1 MDRVGLGCLPVTDRV
16 PDGSSSPEQVRE
28 WSTREV
34 LRLPAVRA
42 MLVYSTALSS
52 GLMLQAAAI
61 GKHVYD
67 ITGREIDIG
76 WIGLV
81 EFLPAAFLVLLTGVV
96 ADRFARKRVV
106 MIGVAGELASSL
118 AMLFYART
126 NPTAVAPIFLIALLY
141 GVSRAFIA
149 PAARSI
155 WPSIAPPG
163 GLPAVVA
170 LSSAAYT
177 SAMIVGPAMSGLL
190 YSIDPWVA
198 YAGSSVLITI
208 GWVSFTRVKVPS
220 VVTQTP
226 MSRPTLHDAV
236 EGLRFIRRTPIL
248 LAAISLDL
256 FAVLFGG
263 AIALLPVIAEE
274 RLGVGD
280 VAYGWLRASAGIGAA
295 LMAVFLAVRPVRTK
309 VGHKLFFVVAIFG
322 VGTVVLGLTRSYFV
336 AFFAVLIIS
345 AADMVSVFI
354 RGSIVPLVTP
364 DEKRGRVLAVENV
377 FIGASNELG
386 AFESGVA
393 SQAVGAAGAVVGG
406 GVATVGV
413 AGLWW
418 LMFPALRNV
427 DTFSDLEER
436 VDTGTTQID

>member
-1 MDRVGLGCLPVTDRV
+1 
-16 PDGSSSPEQVRE
+16 
-28 WSTREV
+28 
-34 LRLPAVRA
+34 
-42 MLVYSTALSS
+42 MLVYGICLYT
-52 GLMLQAAAI
+52 GLMLQAAVL
-61 GKHVYD
+61 GKQVYD

-81 EFLPAAFLVLLTGVV
+81 EFLPAAVLVLVTGVV
-96 ADRFARKRVV
+96 ADRFYRRNVV
-106 MIGVAGELASSL
+106 LIAVTGELVSAVAL
-118 AMLFYART
+118 MFYART
-126 NPTAVAPIFLIALLY
+126 NPTAVAPIFMITLLY
-141 GVSRAFIA
+141 GIARAFVA

-163 GLPAVVA
+163 GLPAVIA
-170 LSSAAYT
+170 LSSATWTGA
-177 SAMIVGPAMSGLL
+177 AIAGPAMSGLL

-198 YAGSSVLITI
+198 YFAASVLIAV
-208 GWVSFTRVKVPS
+208 GMAAMLRVDVPRNIAAS
-220 VVTQTP
+220 TE
-226 MSRPTLHDAV
+226 RPTFRHAI
-236 EGLRFIRRTPIL
+236 EGLVFIRRTPIL

-280 VAYGWLRASAGIGAA
+280 VAYGWLRAAVGIGAA
-295 LMAVFLAVRPVRTK
+295 AMAIFLAWKPVRRR
-309 VGHKLFFVVAIFG
+309 VGHKLFMVVATFG
-322 VGTVVLGLTRSYFV
+322 VMTVVLGLTHNYVVAFV
-336 AFFAVLIIS
+336 AILVMS

-354 RGSIVPLVTP
+354 RSSIVPLVTP

-393 SQAVGAAGAVVGG
+393 SQAVGTAGAVVGG
-406 GVATVGV
+406 GFATVGI

-418 LMFPALRNV
+418 VLFPALRRV
-427 DTFSDLEER
+427 DRFSDLEDRAEN
-436 VDTGTTQID
+436 

>member
-1 MDRVGLGCLPVTDRV
+1 
-16 PDGSSSPEQVRE
+16 
-28 WSTREV
+28 
-34 LRLPAVRA
+34 
-42 MLVYSTALSS
+42 MLVYGTCLYT
-52 GLMLQAAAI
+52 GLMLQAAVL
-61 GKHVYD
+61 GKQVYD

-81 EFLPAAFLVLLTGVV
+81 EFLPAAVLVLVTGVV
-96 ADRFARKRVV
+96 ADRFYRRNVV
-106 MIGVAGELASSL
+106 LVAVAGELISAVAL
-118 AMLFYART
+118 MFYART
-126 NPTAVAPIFLIALLY
+126 NPTAVAPIFMITLLY
-141 GVSRAFIA
+141 GIARAFVA

-170 LSSAAYT
+170 LSSATWTGA
-177 SAMIVGPAMSGLL
+177 AIAGPAMSGLL

-198 YAGSSVLITI
+198 YFAASVLIAM
-208 GWVSFTRVKVPS
+208 GMAAMLRVNVPRS
-220 VVTQTP
+220 IVTTTE
-226 MSRPTLHDAV
+226 RPTFRHAI
-236 EGLRFIRRTPIL
+236 EGLVFIRRTPIL

-280 VAYGWLRASAGIGAA
+280 VAYGWLRAAVGIGAA
-295 LMAVFLAVRPVRTK
+295 AMALFLAWRPVRRR
-309 VGHKLFFVVAIFG
+309 VGHKLFVVVATFG
-322 VGTVVLGLTRSYFV
+322 VMTVVLGLTRNYVV
-336 AFFAVLIIS
+336 AFIAIIVMS

-354 RGSIVPLVTP
+354 RSSIVPLVTP

-393 SQAVGAAGAVVGG
+393 SQAVGTAGAVVGG
-406 GVATVGV
+406 GIATVGI

-418 LMFPALRNV
+418 VLFPALRRV
-427 DTFSDLEER
+427 DRFSDLEER
-436 VDTGTTQID
+436 AENSA

>member
-1 MDRVGLGCLPVTDRV
+1 MSGQVSTD
-16 PDGSSSPEQVRE
+16 SSQLSIPEPPAQLT
-28 WSTREV
+28 SREV
-34 LRLPAVRA
+34 LRSPDVRA
-42 MLVYSTALSS
+42 MLVYGSCLYT
-52 GLMLQAAAI
+52 GLMLQAAVL
-61 GKHVYD
+61 GKQVYD

-81 EFLPAAFLVLLTGVV
+81 EFLPAAVLVLVTGVV
-96 ADRFARKRVV
+96 ADRFYRRNVV
-106 MIGVAGELASSL
+106 LIAVAGELVSAIAL
-118 AMLFYART
+118 MLYARS
-126 NPTAVAPIFLIALLY
+126 NPTAVAPIFLITLLY
-141 GVSRAFIA
+141 GVARAFVA

-170 LSSAAYT
+170 LSSATWTGA
-177 SAMIVGPAMSGLL
+177 AIAGPAMSGLL
-190 YSIDPWVA
+190 YSVDPWVA
-198 YAGSSVLITI
+198 YFAASVLIAMGMAAI
-208 GWVSFTRVKVPS
+208 LRVNVPRS
-220 VVTQTP
+220 ITATTE
-226 MSRPTLHDAV
+226 RPTFRHAI
-236 EGLRFIRRTPIL
+236 EGLVFIRRTPIL

-280 VAYGWLRASAGIGAA
+280 VAYGWLRAAVGIGAA
-295 LMAVFLAVRPVRTK
+295 AMAIFLAWKPVRRR
-309 VGHKLFFVVAIFG
+309 VGHKLFVVVATFG
-322 VGTVVLGLTRSYFV
+322 VMTVVLGMTHNYVV
-336 AFFAVLIIS
+336 AFIAIIIMS

-354 RGSIVPLVTP
+354 RSSIVPLVTP

-393 SQAVGAAGAVVGG
+393 SQAVGTAGAVVGG
-406 GVATVGV
+406 GIATVGI

-418 LMFPALRNV
+418 VLFPALRHV
-427 DTFSDLEER
+427 DRFSDLEER
-436 VDTGTTQID
+436 AEKQP

>member
-1 MDRVGLGCLPVTDRV
+1 MSADPHHSRF
-16 PDGSSSPEQVRE
+16 PETPAQLT
-28 WSTREV
+28 SREV
-34 LRLPAVRA
+34 LRSRDVRA
-42 MLVYSTALSS
+42 MLVYGTCLYT
-52 GLMLQAAAI
+52 GLMLQAAVL
-61 GKHVYD
+61 GKQVYD

-81 EFLPAAFLVLLTGVV
+81 EFLPAAVLVLVTGVV
-96 ADRFARKRVV
+96 ADRFYRRNVV
-106 MIGVAGELASSL
+106 LIAVTGELVSAVAL
-118 AMLFYART
+118 MFYART
-126 NPTAVAPIFLIALLY
+126 NPTAVAPIFLITLLY
-141 GVSRAFIA
+141 GVSRAFVA

-170 LSSAAYT
+170 LSSATWTGA
-177 SAMIVGPAMSGLL
+177 AIAGPAMSGFL

-198 YAGSSVLITI
+198 YFVASVLIAMGMAAI
-208 GWVSFTRVKVPS
+208 LRVNVPRNIAAS
-220 VVTQTP
+220 P
-226 MSRPTLHDAV
+226 DRPTFRHAI
-236 EGLRFIRRTPIL
+236 EGLVFIRRTPIL

-263 AIALLPVIAEE
+263 AVALLPVIAEE

-280 VAYGWLRASAGIGAA
+280 VAYGWLRAAVGIGAA
-295 LMAVFLAVRPVRTK
+295 AMAVFLAWRPVRRR
-309 VGHKLFFVVAIFG
+309 VGQKLFVVVATFG
-322 VGTVVLGLTRSYFV
+322 VMTVVLGLTHSYVV
-336 AFFAVLIIS
+336 AFIAILVLS

-354 RGSIVPLVTP
+354 RSSIVPLVTP

-393 SQAVGAAGAVVGG
+393 SQAVGTAGAVVGG
-406 GVATVGV
+406 GIATVGI

-418 LMFPALRNV
+418 LLFPALRRV
-427 DTFSDLEER
+427 DRFSDLEER
-436 VDTGTTQID
+436 DGK

>member
-1 MDRVGLGCLPVTDRV
+1 VSAD
-16 PDGSSSPEQVRE
+16 SSLLSTPEPPAQLT
-28 WSTREV
+28 SREV
-34 LRLPAVRA
+34 LRSRDVRA
-42 MLVYSTALSS
+42 MLVYGTCLYT
-52 GLMLQAAAI
+52 GLMLQAAVL
-61 GKHVYD
+61 GKQVYD

-81 EFLPAAFLVLLTGVV
+81 EFLPAAVLVLVTGVV
-96 ADRFARKRVV
+96 ADRFYRRNVV
-106 MIGVAGELASSL
+106 LIAVTGELVSAVAL
-118 AMLFYART
+118 MFYART
-126 NPTAVAPIFLIALLY
+126 NPTAVAPIFMITFLY
-141 GVSRAFIA
+141 GVARAFVA

-170 LSSAAYT
+170 LSSATWTGA
-177 SAMIVGPAMSGLL
+177 AIAGPAMSGLL

-198 YAGSSVLITI
+198 YFAASVLITMGMAAI
-208 GWVSFTRVKVPS
+208 LRVNVPRNIAAS
-220 VVTQTP
+220 TE
-226 MSRPTLHDAV
+226 RPTFRHAI
-236 EGLRFIRRTPIL
+236 EGLVFIRRTPIL

-280 VAYGWLRASAGIGAA
+280 VAYGWLRAAVGIGAA
-295 LMAVFLAVRPVRTK
+295 AMAIFLAWRPVRRR
-309 VGHKLFFVVAIFG
+309 VGHKLFVVVATFG
-322 VGTVVLGLTRSYFV
+322 VMTVVLGLTHNYVV
-336 AFFAVLIIS
+336 AFIAILVMS

-354 RGSIVPLVTP
+354 RSSIVPLVTP

-393 SQAVGAAGAVVGG
+393 SQAVGTAGAVVGG
-406 GVATVGV
+406 GIATVGV

-418 LMFPALRNV
+418 VLFPALRRV
-427 DTFSDLEER
+427 DRFSDLADRAEK
-436 VDTGTTQID
+436 

>member
-1 MDRVGLGCLPVTDRV
+1 MSADPSQLGT
-16 PDGSSSPEQVRE
+16 PEPPAQLT
-28 WSTREV
+28 SREV
-34 LRLPAVRA
+34 LRSRDVRA
-42 MLVYSTALSS
+42 MLVYGTCLYT
-52 GLMLQAAAI
+52 GLMLQAAVL
-61 GKHVYD
+61 GKQVYD

-81 EFLPAAFLVLLTGVV
+81 EFLPAAVLVLVTGVV
-96 ADRFARKRVV
+96 ADRFYRRNVV
-106 MIGVAGELASSL
+106 LIAVAGELISAVAL
-118 AMLFYART
+118 MFYARS
-126 NPTAVAPIFLIALLY
+126 NPTAVAPIFLITLLY
-141 GVSRAFIA
+141 GVSRAFVA

-170 LSSAAYT
+170 LSSATWTGA
-177 SAMIVGPAMSGLL
+177 AIAGPAMSGLL

-198 YAGSSVLITI
+198 YFAASILIAMGMAAILRVNVPRNIAASSE
-208 GWVSFTRVKVPS
+208 
-220 VVTQTP
+220 
-226 MSRPTLHDAV
+226 RPTFRHAI
-236 EGLRFIRRTPIL
+236 EGLVFIRRTPIL

-280 VAYGWLRASAGIGAA
+280 VAYGWLRAAVGIGAA
-295 LMAVFLAVRPVRTK
+295 AMAIFLAWRPVRRR
-309 VGHKLFFVVAIFG
+309 VGHKLFVVVATFG
-322 VGTVVLGLTRSYFV
+322 VMTVVLGLTHNYVV
-336 AFFAVLIIS
+336 AFIAILVMS

-354 RGSIVPLVTP
+354 RSSIVPLVTP

-393 SQAVGAAGAVVGG
+393 SQAVGTAGAVVGG
-406 GVATVGV
+406 GIATVGI

-418 LMFPALRNV
+418 ALFPALRRV
-427 DTFSDLEER
+427 DRFSDLEDRAEK
-436 VDTGTTQID
+436 

>member
-1 MDRVGLGCLPVTDRV
+1 MSGRVSTD
-16 PDGSSSPEQVRE
+16 SSQLSIPEPPAQLT
-28 WSTREV
+28 SREV
-34 LRLPAVRA
+34 LRSPDVRA
-42 MLVYSTALSS
+42 MLVYGSCLYT
-52 GLMLQAAAI
+52 GLMLQAAVL
-61 GKHVYD
+61 GKQVYD

-81 EFLPAAFLVLLTGVV
+81 EFLPAAVLVLVTGVV
-96 ADRFARKRVV
+96 ADRFYRRNVV
-106 MIGVAGELASSL
+106 LIAVAGELVSAIAL
-118 AMLFYART
+118 MLYARS
-126 NPTAVAPIFLIALLY
+126 NPTAVAPIFLITLLY
-141 GVSRAFIA
+141 GVARAFVA

-170 LSSAAYT
+170 LSSATWTGA
-177 SAMIVGPAMSGLL
+177 AIAGPAMSGLL
-190 YSIDPWVA
+190 YSVDPWVA
-198 YAGSSVLITI
+198 YFAASVLIAMGMAAI
-208 GWVSFTRVKVPS
+208 LRVNVPRS
-220 VVTQTP
+220 ITATTE
-226 MSRPTLHDAV
+226 RPTFRHAI
-236 EGLRFIRRTPIL
+236 EGLVFIRRTPIL

-280 VAYGWLRASAGIGAA
+280 VAYGWLRAAVGIGAA
-295 LMAVFLAVRPVRTK
+295 AMAIFLAWKPVRRR
-309 VGHKLFFVVAIFG
+309 VGHKLFVVVATFG
-322 VGTVVLGLTRSYFV
+322 VMTVVLGMTHNYVV
-336 AFFAVLIIS
+336 AFIAIIIMS

-354 RGSIVPLVTP
+354 RSSIVPLVTP

-393 SQAVGAAGAVVGG
+393 SQAVGTAGAVVGG
-406 GVATVGV
+406 GIATVGI

-418 LMFPALRNV
+418 VLFPALRHV
-427 DTFSDLEER
+427 DRFSDLEER
-436 VDTGTTQID
+436 AEKQP

>member
-1 MDRVGLGCLPVTDRV
+1 MSLEVSADP
-16 PDGSSSPEQVRE
+16 SQISNPEPPAPMT
-28 WSTREV
+28 SREV
-34 LRLPAVRA
+34 LRSRDVRA
-42 MLVYSTALSS
+42 MLVYGSCLYT
-52 GLMLQAAAI
+52 GLLLQAAAL
-61 GKHVYD
+61 GKQVYD

-81 EFLPAAFLVLLTGVV
+81 EFLPAAVLVLVTGVV
-96 ADRFARKRVV
+96 ADRFYRRNVV
-106 MIGVAGELASSL
+106 LLAVGGELVSAL
-118 AMLFYART
+118 ALMFYARSS
-126 NPTAVAPIFLIALLY
+126 PTAVAPIFMITLLY
-141 GVSRAFIA
+141 GIARAFVA

-170 LSSAAYT
+170 LSSATWTGA
-177 SAMIVGPAMSGLL
+177 AIAGPAMSGLL

-198 YAGSSVLITI
+198 YFVASALIAI
-208 GWVSFTRVKVPS
+208 GMIAFLGVNVPRVHAVN
-220 VVTQTP
+220 TD
-226 MSRPTLHDAV
+226 RPTLRHAV
-236 EGLRFIRRTPIL
+236 EGLVFIRRTPIL

-280 VAYGWLRASAGIGAA
+280 VAYGWLRAAVGIGAA
-295 LMAVFLAVRPVRTK
+295 TMAIFLAWRPVRRR
-309 VGHKLFFVVAIFG
+309 VGHKLFVVVATFG
-322 VGTVVLGLTRSYFV
+322 VMTVVLGLTHSYVV
-336 AFFAVLIIS
+336 AFIAIVVMS

-393 SQAVGAAGAVVGG
+393 SQAVGTAGAVVGG
-406 GVATVGV
+406 GIATVGI

-418 LMFPALRNV
+418 VLFPALRNV
-427 DTFSDLEER
+427 DRFSDLEER
-436 VDTGTTQID
+436 AEK

>member
-1 MDRVGLGCLPVTDRV
+1 
-16 PDGSSSPEQVRE
+16 
-28 WSTREV
+28 
-34 LRLPAVRA
+34 
-42 MLVYSTALSS
+42 MLVYGTCLYT
-52 GLMLQAAAI
+52 GLMLQAAVL
-61 GKHVYD
+61 GKQVYD

-81 EFLPAAFLVLLTGVV
+81 EFLPAAVLVLVTGVV
-96 ADRFARKRVV
+96 ADRFYRRNVV
-106 MIGVAGELASSL
+106 LVAVAGELISAVAL
-118 AMLFYART
+118 MFYART
-126 NPTAVAPIFLIALLY
+126 NPTAVAPIFMITLLY
-141 GVSRAFIA
+141 GIARAFVA

-170 LSSAAYT
+170 LSSATWTGA
-177 SAMIVGPAMSGLL
+177 AIAGPAMSGLL

-198 YAGSSVLITI
+198 YFAASVLIAMGMAAI
-208 GWVSFTRVKVPS
+208 LRVNVPRS
-220 VVTQTP
+220 IVATTE
-226 MSRPTLHDAV
+226 RPTFRHAI
-236 EGLRFIRRTPIL
+236 EGLVFIRRTPIL

-280 VAYGWLRASAGIGAA
+280 VAYGWLRAAVGIGAA
-295 LMAVFLAVRPVRTK
+295 AMALFLAWRPVRRR
-309 VGHKLFFVVAIFG
+309 VGHKLFVVVATFG
-322 VGTVVLGLTRSYFV
+322 VMTVVLGLTHNYVV
-336 AFFAVLIIS
+336 AFIAIIVMS

-354 RGSIVPLVTP
+354 RSSIVPLVTP

-393 SQAVGAAGAVVGG
+393 SQAVGTAGAVVGG
-406 GVATVGV
+406 GIATVGI

-418 LMFPALRNV
+418 VLFPALRRV
-427 DTFSDLEER
+427 DRFSDLEER
-436 VDTGTTQID
+436 AENSA

>member
-1 MDRVGLGCLPVTDRV
+1 MSADPSQLGT
-16 PDGSSSPEQVRE
+16 PEPPAQLT
-28 WSTREV
+28 SREV
-34 LRLPAVRA
+34 LRSRDVRA
-42 MLVYSTALSS
+42 MLVYGTCLYT
-52 GLMLQAAAI
+52 GLMLQAAVL
-61 GKHVYD
+61 GKQVYD

-81 EFLPAAFLVLLTGVV
+81 EFLPAAVLVLVTGVV
-96 ADRFARKRVV
+96 ADRFYRRNVV
-106 MIGVAGELASSL
+106 LIAVAGELISAVAL
-118 AMLFYART
+118 MFYARS
-126 NPTAVAPIFLIALLY
+126 NPTAVAPIFLITLLY
-141 GVSRAFIA
+141 GVSRAFVA

-170 LSSAAYT
+170 LSSATWTGA
-177 SAMIVGPAMSGLL
+177 AIAGPAMSGLL

-198 YAGSSVLITI
+198 YFAASILIALGMAAI
-208 GWVSFTRVKVPS
+208 LRVNVPRNFAAS
-220 VVTQTP
+220 TE
-226 MSRPTLHDAV
+226 RPTFRHAI
-236 EGLRFIRRTPIL
+236 EGLVFIRRTPIL

-280 VAYGWLRASAGIGAA
+280 VAYGWLRAAVGIGAA
-295 LMAVFLAVRPVRTK
+295 VMAIFLAWRPVRRR
-309 VGHKLFFVVAIFG
+309 VGHKLFVVVATFG
-322 VGTVVLGLTRSYFV
+322 VMTVVLGLTHNYVV
-336 AFFAVLIIS
+336 AFIAILVMS

-354 RGSIVPLVTP
+354 RSSIVPLVTP
-364 DEKRGRVLAVENV
+364 DDKRGRVLAVENV

-393 SQAVGAAGAVVGG
+393 SQAVGTAGAVVGG
-406 GVATVGV
+406 GIATVGI

-418 LMFPALRNV
+418 VLFPALRRV
-427 DTFSDLEER
+427 DRFSDLEDRAEK
-436 VDTGTTQID
+436 

>member
-1 MDRVGLGCLPVTDRV
+1 MT
-16 PDGSSSPEQVRE
+16 S
-28 WSTREV
+28 REV
-34 LRLPAVRA
+34 LRSPDVRA
-42 MLVYSTALSS
+42 MLVYGTCLYT
-52 GLMLQAAAI
+52 GLMLQAAVL
-61 GKHVYD
+61 GKQVYD

-81 EFLPAAFLVLLTGVV
+81 EFLPAAVLVLVTGVV
-96 ADRFARKRVV
+96 ADRFYRRNVV
-106 MIGVAGELASSL
+106 LVAVAGELISAVAL
-118 AMLFYART
+118 MFYART
-126 NPTAVAPIFLIALLY
+126 NPTAVAPIFMITLLY
-141 GVSRAFIA
+141 GIARAFVA

-170 LSSAAYT
+170 LSSATWTGA
-177 SAMIVGPAMSGLL
+177 AIAGPAMSGLL

-198 YAGSSVLITI
+198 YLAASVLIAM
-208 GWVSFTRVKVPS
+208 GMAAMLRVNVPRS
-220 VVTQTP
+220 IVTTTE
-226 MSRPTLHDAV
+226 RPTFRHAI
-236 EGLRFIRRTPIL
+236 EGLVFIRRTPIL

-280 VAYGWLRASAGIGAA
+280 VAYGWLRAAVGIGAA
-295 LMAVFLAVRPVRTK
+295 AMALFLAWRPVRRR
-309 VGHKLFFVVAIFG
+309 VGHKLFVVVATFG
-322 VGTVVLGLTRSYFV
+322 VMTVVLGLTRNYVV
-336 AFFAVLIIS
+336 AFIAIIVMS

-354 RGSIVPLVTP
+354 RSSIVPLVTP

-393 SQAVGAAGAVVGG
+393 SQAVGTAGAVVGG
-406 GVATVGV
+406 GIATVGI

-418 LMFPALRNV
+418 VLFPALRRV
-427 DTFSDLEER
+427 DRFSDLEER
-436 VDTGTTQID
+436 AENSA

>member
-1 MDRVGLGCLPVTDRV
+1 
-16 PDGSSSPEQVRE
+16 
-28 WSTREV
+28 
-34 LRLPAVRA
+34 
-42 MLVYSTALSS
+42 MLVYGACLYT
-52 GLMLQAAAI
+52 GLMLQAAVL
-61 GKHVYD
+61 GKQVYD

-81 EFLPAAFLVLLTGVV
+81 EFLPAAVLVLVTGVV
-96 ADRFARKRVV
+96 ADRFYRRNVV
-106 MIGVAGELASSL
+106 LIAVSGELVSAIAL
-118 AMLFYART
+118 MLYART
-126 NPTAVAPIFLIALLY
+126 NPTAVAPIFMITLLY
-141 GVSRAFIA
+141 GVARAFVA

-170 LSSAAYT
+170 LSSATWTGA
-177 SAMIVGPAMSGLL
+177 AIAGPAMSGLL

-198 YAGSSVLITI
+198 YLAASALIAI
-208 GWVSFTRVKVPS
+208 GMAAILRVNVPRS
-220 VVTQTP
+220 ITASTE
-226 MSRPTLHDAV
+226 RPTFRHAV
-236 EGLRFIRRTPIL
+236 EGLVFIRRTPIL

-280 VAYGWLRASAGIGAA
+280 VAYGWLRAAVGIGAA
-295 LMAVFLAVRPVRTK
+295 TMAIFLAWRPVQRK
-309 VGHKLFFVVAIFG
+309 VGHKLFVVVATFG
-322 VGTVVLGLTRSYFV
+322 VMTVVLGVTHSYVV
-336 AFFAVLIIS
+336 AFIAIIVMS

-364 DEKRGRVLAVENV
+364 DDKRGRVLAVENV

-393 SQAVGAAGAVVGG
+393 SQALGTAGAVVGG
-406 GVATVGV
+406 GIATVGI

-418 LMFPALRNV
+418 VLFPALRHV
-427 DTFSDLEER
+427 DRFSDLEER
-436 VDTGTTQID
+436 AEN

>member
-1 MDRVGLGCLPVTDRV
+1 
-16 PDGSSSPEQVRE
+16 
-28 WSTREV
+28 
-34 LRLPAVRA
+34 
-42 MLVYSTALSS
+42 MLVYGACLYT
-52 GLMLQAAAI
+52 GLMLQAAVL
-61 GKHVYD
+61 GKQVYD

-81 EFLPAAFLVLLTGVV
+81 EFLPAAVLVLVTGVV
-96 ADRFARKRVV
+96 ADRFYRRNIVLIA
-106 MIGVAGELASSL
+106 VAGELVSAL
-118 AMLFYART
+118 ALMFYART
-126 NPTAVAPIFLIALLY
+126 NPTAVAPIFMITLLY
-141 GVSRAFIA
+141 GIARAFVA

-170 LSSAAYT
+170 LSSATWTGA
-177 SAMIVGPAMSGLL
+177 AIAGPAASGLL

-198 YAGSSVLITI
+198 YFAASLLIATGMLAI
-208 GWVSFTRVKVPS
+208 LRVDVPRNIAAS
-220 VVTQTP
+220 TE
-226 MSRPTLHDAV
+226 RPTFRHAI
-236 EGLRFIRRTPIL
+236 EGLVFIRRTPIL

-280 VAYGWLRASAGIGAA
+280 VAYGWLRAAVGIGAA
-295 LMAVFLAVRPVRTK
+295 AMALFLAWRPVRRR
-309 VGHKLFFVVAIFG
+309 VGHKLFVVVATFG
-322 VGTVVLGLTRSYFV
+322 VMTVVLGLTHNYVVAFV
-336 AFFAVLIIS
+336 AILIMS

-354 RGSIVPLVTP
+354 RSSIVPLVTP

-393 SQAVGAAGAVVGG
+393 SQAVGTAGAVVGG
-406 GVATVGV
+406 GIATVGI

-418 LMFPALRNV
+418 VLFPALRRV
-427 DTFSDLEER
+427 DRFSDLEDRAVE
-436 VDTGTTQID
+436 

>member
-1 MDRVGLGCLPVTDRV
+1 
-16 PDGSSSPEQVRE
+16 
-28 WSTREV
+28 
-34 LRLPAVRA
+34 
-42 MLVYSTALSS
+42 MLVYGTCLYT
-52 GLMLQAAAI
+52 GLMLQAAVL
-61 GKHVYD
+61 GKQVYD

-81 EFLPAAFLVLLTGVV
+81 EFLPAAVLVLVTGVV
-96 ADRFARKRVV
+96 ADRFYRRNVV
-106 MIGVAGELASSL
+106 LVAVAGELISAVAL
-118 AMLFYART
+118 MFYART
-126 NPTAVAPIFLIALLY
+126 NPTAVAPIFMITLLY
-141 GVSRAFIA
+141 GIVRAFVA

-170 LSSAAYT
+170 LSSATWTGA
-177 SAMIVGPAMSGLL
+177 AIAGPATSGLL

-198 YAGSSVLITI
+198 YFAASVLIAM
-208 GWVSFTRVKVPS
+208 GMAAMLRVNVPRS
-220 VVTQTP
+220 IVTTTE
-226 MSRPTLHDAV
+226 RPTFRHAI
-236 EGLRFIRRTPIL
+236 EGLVFIRRTPIL

-280 VAYGWLRASAGIGAA
+280 VAYGWLRAAVGIGAA
-295 LMAVFLAVRPVRTK
+295 AMALFLAWRPVRRR
-309 VGHKLFFVVAIFG
+309 VGHKLFVVVATFG
-322 VGTVVLGLTRSYFV
+322 VMTVVLGLTRNYVV
-336 AFFAVLIIS
+336 AFIAIIVMS

-354 RGSIVPLVTP
+354 RSSIVPLVTP

-393 SQAVGAAGAVVGG
+393 SQAVGTAGAVVGG
-406 GVATVGV
+406 GIATVGI

-418 LMFPALRNV
+418 VLFPALRRV
-427 DTFSDLEER
+427 DRFSDLEER
-436 VDTGTTQID
+436 AENSA

>member
-1 MDRVGLGCLPVTDRV
+1 
-16 PDGSSSPEQVRE
+16 
-28 WSTREV
+28 
-34 LRLPAVRA
+34 
-42 MLVYSTALSS
+42 MLVYSICLYT
-52 GLMLQAAAI
+52 GLMLQAAVL
-61 GKHVYD
+61 GKQVYD

-81 EFLPAAFLVLLTGVV
+81 EFLPAAVLVLVTGVV
-96 ADRFARKRVV
+96 ADRFYRRNVV
-106 MIGVAGELASSL
+106 LIAVTGELVSAVAL
-118 AMLFYART
+118 MFYART
-126 NPTAVAPIFLIALLY
+126 NPTAVAPIFMITLLY
-141 GVSRAFIA
+141 GVARAFVA

-163 GLPAVVA
+163 GLPAVIA
-170 LSSAAYT
+170 LSSATWTGA
-177 SAMIVGPAMSGLL
+177 AIAGPAMSGLL

-198 YAGSSVLITI
+198 YFAASILISVGMAAML
-208 GWVSFTRVKVPS
+208 RVDVPHNVAAS
-220 VVTQTP
+220 TE
-226 MSRPTLHDAV
+226 RPTFRHAI
-236 EGLRFIRRTPIL
+236 EGLVFIRRTPIL

-280 VAYGWLRASAGIGAA
+280 VAYGWLRAAVGIGSAV
-295 LMAVFLAVRPVRTK
+295 MAVFLAWKPVRRR
-309 VGHKLFFVVAIFG
+309 VGHKLFMVVATFG
-322 VGTVVLGLTRSYFV
+322 VMTVVLGLTHNYVVAFV
-336 AFFAVLIIS
+336 AILVMS

-354 RGSIVPLVTP
+354 RSSIVPLVTP

-393 SQAVGAAGAVVGG
+393 SQAVGTAGAVVGG
-406 GVATVGV
+406 GIATVGI

-418 LMFPALRNV
+418 VLFPALRRV
-427 DTFSDLEER
+427 DRFSDLEDRAEN
-436 VDTGTTQID
+436 

>member
-1 MDRVGLGCLPVTDRV
+1 
-16 PDGSSSPEQVRE
+16 
-28 WSTREV
+28 
-34 LRLPAVRA
+34 
-42 MLVYSTALSS
+42 MLVYGTCLYT
-52 GLMLQAAAI
+52 GLMLQAAVL
-61 GKHVYD
+61 GKQVYD

-81 EFLPAAFLVLLTGVV
+81 EFLPAAVLVLVTGVV
-96 ADRFARKRVV
+96 ADRFYRRNVV
-106 MIGVAGELASSL
+106 LIAVTGELVSAVAL
-118 AMLFYART
+118 MFYART
-126 NPTAVAPIFLIALLY
+126 NPTAVAPIFMITLLY
-141 GVSRAFIA
+141 GIARAFVA

-163 GLPAVVA
+163 GLPAVIA
-170 LSSAAYT
+170 LSSATWTGA
-177 SAMIVGPAMSGLL
+177 AIAGPAMSGLL

-198 YAGSSVLITI
+198 YFAASVLIAV
-208 GWVSFTRVKVPS
+208 GMAAMLRVDVPRNIAAS
-220 VVTQTP
+220 TE
-226 MSRPTLHDAV
+226 RPTFRHAI
-236 EGLRFIRRTPIL
+236 EGLVFIRRTPIL

-280 VAYGWLRASAGIGAA
+280 VAYGWLRAAVGIGAA
-295 LMAVFLAVRPVRTK
+295 AMAIFLAWKPVRRR
-309 VGHKLFFVVAIFG
+309 VGHKLFMVVATFG
-322 VGTVVLGLTRSYFV
+322 VMTVVLGLTHNYVVAFV
-336 AFFAVLIIS
+336 AILVMS

-354 RGSIVPLVTP
+354 RSSIVPLVTP

-393 SQAVGAAGAVVGG
+393 SQAVGTAGAVVGG
-406 GVATVGV
+406 GIATVGI

-418 LMFPALRNV
+418 VLFPALRRV
-427 DTFSDLEER
+427 DRFSDLEDRAEN
-436 VDTGTTQID
+436 